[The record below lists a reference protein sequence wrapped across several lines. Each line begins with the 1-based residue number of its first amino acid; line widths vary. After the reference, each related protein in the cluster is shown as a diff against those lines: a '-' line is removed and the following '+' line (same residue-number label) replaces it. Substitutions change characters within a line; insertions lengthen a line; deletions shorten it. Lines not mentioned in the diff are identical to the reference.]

1 MFRKYLLIALTSL
14 AIAGCVENPRATG
27 INEPDETDD
36 GTAEATNVQS
46 TFITSTG
53 GRAVSPDGKFSILI
67 GPRVFDSTIEMFITQ
82 DDVTEEGLTV
92 MTPRYSVTYNP
103 PEVTPF
109 SDASFR
115 AQFEVDATVI
125 AETGAENIVVQHIAP
140 DAEQATLK
148 SVNLTELQ
156 SSLWVSVD
164 SLGSFALVDIRDSD
178 VCICNTDETCDETC
192 SCDPDCEPVD
202 PTDAS
207 DPTDPTDAS

>member
-82 DDVTEEGLTV
+82 DDVAEEGLTV

-115 AQFEVDATVI
+115 AQFEVEYRGSAHRARRRASGPQIRQPHRSPEFAV
-125 AETGAENIVVQHIAP
+125 GLS
-140 DAEQATLK
+140 EQPGQFRTR
-148 SVNLTELQ
+148 
-156 SSLWVSVD
+156 
-164 SLGSFALVDIRDSD
+164 GY
-178 VCICNTDETCDETC
+178 
-192 SCDPDCEPVD
+192 P
-202 PTDAS
+202 
-207 DPTDPTDAS
+207 